1 MKTGEYGHRT
11 DKGRQDWR
19 QDLIRELGIV
29 DEGNIADLVD
39 LEERMELDERIL
51 KLVERGKD
59 YGRGI

>member
-1 MKTGEYGHRT
+1 MKAGEYGHRT

-29 DEGNIADLVD
+29 DEGDIIALVD

-51 KLVERGKD
+51 KEAGRGKN